1 MVGAVVVSWTLGRIF
16 GGLHHQL
23 AVVRLIVVRICF
35 GLVLAIVTVQAA
47 LAGGFWLLLASVCGL
62 LALSSFAMAA
72 VVVRVGPA
80 ENCSMTPSAAPRGRS
95 GKLAPVA
102 QVTVL

>member
-1 MVGAVVVSWTLGRIF
+1 MRDANYAIAAVMVGAVVVTWTLGRIF

-47 LAGGFWLLLASVCGL
+47 LAGGFWLLLAFVCGL
-62 LALSSFAMAA
+62 LALFSFAMAA
-72 VVVRVGPA
+72 VIVRGW
-80 ENCSMTPSAAPRGRS
+80 TRGE
-95 GKLAPVA
+95 LLDDA
-102 QVTVL
+102 